1 MTQLNKIKANDIEG
15 VKLTLASP
23 EQILDWSFGEVTKP
37 ETINYKSQKAE
48 SDGLFC
54 EKIFGPIKDWECS
67 CGKYKKVRFKGTKC
81 ERCEVDVVSSI
92 VRRQRIGHIELA
104 SPVFHIW
111 YMNEFVTKVLN
122 MKLADIKEVV
132 YFVSH
137 IVLDKGNSEELF
149 DHEVLKERTA
159 RSKFRS
165 IIAKISEETADSQD
179 KARAEAYV
187 QRLENK
193 KEAFEFHVYSQFISR
208 YTGARFGI
216 GAEAILELLEKIDIS
231 EEIKK
236 TKSEIAKT
244 KSFFIGGSVKKKTI
258 MPKLERLTW
267 FNQSG
272 NKPEWLV
279 LKRIPVLPP
288 DLRPMIELEGGR
300 FTTSDVNDL
309 YRRIIIRNNRL
320 KKLIDLQAPLVI
332 IYNEKRM
339 LQESVDSLIANGSG
353 NKKVVTGQGG
363 RALKSL
369 SDSLKGKQGRFRQN
383 LLGKRVDYSGRSVIA
398 VGPELKMYEC
408 GLPRSMA
415 ASLFK
420 PFIVQKL
427 VERELAPNI
436 KAGDKM
442 VEDKDPAI
450 WPILKEVIAHRPVLL
465 NRAPTL
471 HRLGIQAFMPKL
483 VTGKAIRLHPLA
495 TPAFNADFDG
505 DQMAVHVPLS
515 EEAVAEA
522 KLLMIGSSNILGPKD
537 GKPIVTPSQDM
548 VLGNYYV
555 TIEKRGLI
563 GEGTI
568 FKNIDEVKQ
577 ALANKQV
584 DLHSVVVISCKELVK
599 KGFDSKHYILT
610 TPGKLIFNSIFS
622 DNFPYINSDS
632 DIGVSAIDKKYIAT
646 SASEIKNKLKT
657 YQVSQPFKKST
668 LSSIISEVFK
678 AHSLTETSEILDKMK
693 DIGFKYSTVSGS
705 TISIGDIQRVDYKY
719 ELFDH
724 AQNQVDKIKDVYE
737 RGLLTNTERHNQ
749 VVKVW
754 TRVKNQVQSNLEQE
768 FNKQKENPIFMMSD
782 SGARGNIS
790 NFTQLVGMRGLMA
803 SPYGDIIELPIKSSF
818 IDGLDVSEFFISTHG
833 ARKGIADTA
842 FKTGTSGYLTRILV
856 DSAQDITVLEQDCGT
871 DASLAVESIMDT
883 KTNTVVVP
891 LEKRLIG
898 RIAKETIV
906 NSEGE
911 TILEYGDLITEEHAA
926 AIAHEGIK
934 KVEIRS
940 ITKCNTSRGV
950 CQLCYGKNL
959 ANGELVKIGEA
970 VGVIAAQSVGEPGT
984 QLTMRTF
991 HTGGVAGQ
999 ADITQGLPRI
1009 LELLTVRWNLKNKAV
1024 ISELAGE
1031 VLSVKTKQEITTVE
1045 IGNKVEKKSYSF
1057 KNVCR
1062 VKKGNKIKLGEKISD
1077 GAVCPRELLYV
1088 SDENAVHD
1096 YIIKEVQKVFS
1107 LQGIDI
1113 ADKHIE
1119 IFTKKML
1126 RKIIVLDEG
1135 DTSLLQGKLIDR
1147 HIFTEANKKAFSSGK
1162 KPAIAKP
1169 IIEGIM
1175 SVSENNESFIA
1186 TSSFQTTTKKLRE
1199 AAVEGKLDKLVGIK
1213 ENVVVGK
1220 IIPAG
1225 TGVESFKNN
1234 LLKRYE
1240 ALLKLEQGE

>member
-1 MTQLNKIKANDIEG
+1 MINLNKIRANDIEG

-23 EQILDWSFGEVTKP
+23 EQVLNWSFGEITKP

-48 SDGLFC
+48 TDGLFC

-81 ERCEVDVVSSI
+81 ERCEVDVVSSV
-92 VRRQRIGHIELA
+92 VRRQRTGHIELA

-111 YMNEFVTKVLN
+111 YLNEFVTKVLN
-122 MKLADIKEVV
+122 IKLSDIKEVV

-149 DHEVLKERTA
+149 NKEVLKENDA
-159 RSKFRS
+159 RKKFKA
-165 IIAKISEETADSQD
+165 IIEKIAETTSDHDDKIRALDYVAKLGT
-179 KARAEAYV
+179 
-187 QRLENK
+187 K

-216 GAEAILELLEKIDIS
+216 GAEAILELLEKINIKN
-231 EEIKK
+231 EIKA
-236 TKSEIAKT
+236 TKKEIAKT
-244 KSFFIGGSVKKKTI
+244 KSFFVGGSVKKKTI

-267 FNQSG
+267 FDESG
-272 NKPEWLV
+272 NQPEWLV

-320 KKLIDLQAPLVI
+320 KKLIELQAPLVI

-339 LQESVDSLIANGSG
+339 LQESVDALIANGSG

-408 GLPRSMA
+408 GLPRNMA

-420 PFIVQKL
+420 PFIVQQL
-427 VERELAPNI
+427 VELQYAPNI
-436 KAGDKM
+436 KAADKM
-442 VEDKDPAI
+442 VEHQEPVI
-450 WPILKEVIAHRPVLL
+450 WPILNDVIAHRPVLL

-483 VTGKAIRLHPLA
+483 VTGKAIRLHPLV

-522 KLLMIGSSNILGPKD
+522 KILMIGSSNILGPKD

-555 TIEKRGLI
+555 TKEIRGLK

-568 FKNIDEVKQ
+568 FRNIDEVNQ
-577 ALANKQV
+577 ALDNGKV
-584 DLHSVVVISCKELVK
+584 DLHAVVIISCKNYVE
-599 KGFDSKHYILT
+599 KGFEASHYIIT
-610 TPGKLIFNSIFS
+610 TPGKIILNSIFTN
-622 DNFPYINSDS
+622 DFPYINSDA
-632 DIGVSAIDKKYIAT
+632 DIGVLPIDKKYIIT
-646 SASEIKNKLKT
+646 SANKIKSEFKKYKIN
-657 YQVSQPFKKST
+657 QPFKKST
-668 LSSIISEVFK
+668 LSKIIAEIFK
-678 AHSLTETSEILDKMK
+678 KHSLIETSSILDKMK
-693 DIGFKYSTVSGS
+693 DIGFKYSTISGS
-705 TISIGDIQRVDYKY
+705 TISIGDIERYDYKH
-719 ELFDH
+719 ELFGE
-724 AQNQVDKIKDVYE
+724 AQKRIEQIQDVYKQ
-737 RGLLTNTERHNQ
+737 GMLTNSERHSH

-754 TRVKNQVQSNLEQE
+754 SQVKDKVQDNIEEQ
-768 FNKQKENPIFMMSD
+768 FNKDVDNPIFMMSD

-790 NFTQLVGMRGLMA
+790 NFTQLSGMRGLMA

-856 DSAQDITVLEQDCGT
+856 DAAQDITVLEEDCGI
-871 DASLAVESIMDT
+871 DKGLMVEKIIDV
-883 KTNTVVVP
+883 KTNTVIVP
-891 LEKRLIG
+891 LAKRLLG
-898 RIAKETIV
+898 RIANQTV
-906 NSEGE
+906 LDAQGE
-911 TILEYGDLITEEHAA
+911 TIIEFGEEILEDHVD
-926 AIAHEGIK
+926 AISNEGIE

-940 ITKCNTSRGV
+940 ITTCKTPRGV
-950 CQLCYGKNL
+950 CQNCYGRNL
-959 ANGELVKIGEA
+959 ANNQLVQIGEA

-1024 ISELAGE
+1024 ISEINGE
-1031 VLSVKTKQEITTVE
+1031 ITYAKTKNGISEVIVS
-1045 IGNKVEKKSYSF
+1045 NKLNKRKYKF
-1057 KNVCR
+1057 TNHCR
-1062 VKKGNKIKLGEKISD
+1062 VKKGDKVKLGEKLSD
-1077 GAVCPRELLYV
+1077 GSICPRELLYI
-1088 SDENAVHD
+1088 SDESHVQE
-1096 YIIKEVQKVFS
+1096 YIIKEVQRVFS

-1113 ADKHIE
+1113 SDKHIE

-1126 RKIIVLDEG
+1126 RKIVVLDEG
-1135 DTSLLQGKLIDR
+1135 DTGLLQGKFIDR
-1147 HIFTEANKKAFSSGK
+1147 HLFTEANKKVLAAGK

-1199 AAVEGKLDKLVGIK
+1199 AAVEGKIDKLTGIK

-1220 IIPAG
+1220 LIPAG
-1225 TGVESFKNN
+1225 TGIPKFRDN
-1234 LLKRYE
+1234 LMTKYNIMLSSE
-1240 ALLKLEQGE
+1240 E